1 MITNGG
7 NRALD
12 IAGRV
17 YCTPVKS
24 GYLHHPAEFEN
35 APLVEEI
42 VAELS
47 PEILKIFLFKGHTGG
62 IFR

>member
-1 MITNGG
+1 MITDGE

-17 YCTPVKS
+17 SCTPVKS
-24 GYLHHPAEFEN
+24 GYLHHPAGFEN
-35 APLVEEI
+35 APLVEEM

-47 PEILKIFLFKGHTGG
+47 PEVLKIILFKGHPGG